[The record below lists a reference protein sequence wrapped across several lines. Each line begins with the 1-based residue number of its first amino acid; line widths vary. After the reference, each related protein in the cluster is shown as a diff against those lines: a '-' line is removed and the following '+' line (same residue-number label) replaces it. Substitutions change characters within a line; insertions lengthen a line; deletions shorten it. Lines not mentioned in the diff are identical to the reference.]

1 MEHQIPEIVEELY
14 LTYGAEEVQRGYPPR
29 PAEIPHSL
37 WAFYQGLLLG
47 VRLRAVCEA
56 ESSPTG

>member
-1 MEHQIPEIVEELY
+1 MEHQIPEIV
-14 LTYGAEEVQRGYPPR
+14 GAEEVQRGYPPR